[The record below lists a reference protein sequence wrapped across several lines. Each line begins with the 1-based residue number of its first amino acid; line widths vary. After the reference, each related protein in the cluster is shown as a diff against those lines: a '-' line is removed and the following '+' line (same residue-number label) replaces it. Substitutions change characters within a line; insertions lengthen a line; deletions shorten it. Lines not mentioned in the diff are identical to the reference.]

1 MACRRFEPERA
12 VEIVGPTYGSGYRI
26 GGRLVLT
33 AAHLFPTGVGSVCQV
48 RSKPTFGTVAATVAW
63 TAPGA
68 DIALV
73 ELPEDVAGC
82 EPVAFGALPSGP
94 EKVRFDLYGWPKW
107 AQTTCLDKK
116 PKAGGRHIDGLIYL
130 ADTSPDGL
138 LVLEPT
144 RVPGAP
150 APGEDG
156 SAWQGISGAAVICDG
171 LVVAVQR
178 HHQNPRR
185 PASLEAEPLVKVY
198 GDAGWRRLLEQHG
211 VPATPDK
218 PFFDALSEALD
229 AAYQRRDEQ
238 LATGQDA
245 SAVEAEILDLKRRR
259 RAGPQLKA
267 GDFLLDGRFRLLE
280 RLGDGGFATIWK
292 SLDRQRHEVVA
303 IKVLHGQ
310 YADDRTRRERFFR
323 GARQMATLRHPGIVQ
338 VLEERLEDEGYFF
351 FVMEY
356 LPGGDFHQAV
366 LQNRIPR
373 SDRLAIIATVGE
385 ALQFAHGKGVIHRDI
400 KPANIVLDQLHRPKL
415 TDFDLVRAM
424 DTTGGTRTGALGSW
438 VYAAPELMTRP
449 QEAGAPADVYGLG
462 MTAVFALYGAD
473 LPYEVVRDA
482 VGFVQKLDAS
492 PAIKQVLQQAI
503 HWDWNERYPTVSE
516 FSQALRMVKPDW
528 ELKASLSQELC
539 LALERGEF
547 LLHYQPQLALADNRI
562 VGAEALLRWQHPKM
576 GLISPSRFLPIAE
589 DNGLIIPI
597 SEWILREAC
606 RQAMNWQRAGLP
618 RITVAVN
625 FWSRVIKQSNL
636 QSMVAQALAESGLEP
651 DCLELELTESFIL
664 IHGIEIIQQLQVM
677 GLQLS
682 IDNFGTGYFSFRDL
696 NTLPVHK
703 VKIDKS
709 FVSKLANGI
718 DTKPI
723 IETIIQLAHKFKLIT
738 LAEGV
743 ETDVQFNFLRS
754 HGCDQIQGYFVAR
767 PMPAEDFARWLAM
780 VAHSAFPM
788 EQQVEKIPAQSE
800 SKPKSCFEP
809 YQGLRDHFQD
819 GSEAPE
825 MVYLPG
831 GTFKMGDDRSDHLD
845 EGPVH
850 LVTLSPFAIGKYPVI
865 FEEYDKFCEAE
876 GRTKPSDLGWG
887 RSNRPVINVS
897 WDDAVAYCEWL
908 SRQTGEQYCL
918 PTEAQWEYVCRAGSE
933 TAYCFG
939 NDEEQ
944 LGAHAWYWANADQ
957 MTHPVG
963 EKKANAWGLH
973 DMHGN
978 VWEWVQDGYEPYS
991 AEPQQDPTGPETS
1004 LERVIRGGA
1013 WSGPGRNCR
1022 SAFRGSWPPQNR
1034 GGWQGFRLVRLVPF
1048 RRMMILTPFS
1058 NRAGPRFL

>member
-1 MACRRFEPERA
+1 MVCRRFEPERA
-12 VEIVGPTYGSGYRI
+12 VEIVEPYYGSGYRI

-33 AAHLFPTGVGSVCQV
+33 AAPLFPAGAKSACRV
-48 RSKPTFGTVAATVAW
+48 RSKNTFGTVGATVAW
-63 TAPGA
+63 IAQGMDVAVVVLPTA
-68 DIALV
+68 
-73 ELPEDVAGC
+73 VAGC
-82 EPVAFGALPSGP
+82 EAVVFGDLPSGP

-107 AQTTCLDKK
+107 AQTTCTANKL
-116 PKAGGRHIDGLIYL
+116 KAGGRHIDGLIYL
-130 ADTSPDGL
+130 ADTSPDGF

-144 RVPGAP
+144 RVPEAP
-150 APGEDG
+150 ALSDDG
-156 SAWQGISGAAVICDG
+156 SAWQGISGAAVVCDG
-171 LVVAVQR
+171 QVVAVQR
-178 HHQNPRR
+178 QHQNPRR
-185 PASLEAEPLVKVY
+185 LASLEAEPLAKVY
-198 GDAGWRRLLEQHG
+198 VDAGWRRLLEQHG
-211 VPATPDK
+211 IPAAPDK

-238 LATGQDA
+238 LATGQDT
-245 SAVEAEILDLKRRR
+245 SAANAEILDLKRRR
-259 RAGPQLKA
+259 RAGPQLKT

-280 RLGDGGFATIWK
+280 RLGHGGFATIWK
-292 SLDRQRHEVVA
+292 CLDRRRHEVVA

-338 VLEERLEDEGYFF
+338 VLEERLEEEGYFF

-366 LQNRIPR
+366 CQGHISR
-373 SDRLAIIATVGE
+373 SDRLAVIATVGE
-385 ALQFAHGKGVIHRDI
+385 SLQFAHERGMIHRDI
-400 KPANIVLDQLHRPKL
+400 KPANIVLDQFQRPKL

-438 VYAAPELMTRP
+438 VYAAPELMERP

-462 MTAVFALYGAD
+462 MTAVFALHGAD
-473 LPYEVVRDA
+473 LPYDVVRDA

-492 PAIKQVLQQAI
+492 PAVKQILQRAI
-503 HWDWNERYPTVSE
+503 HWDWKERYPTISE
-516 FSQALRMVKPDW
+516 FMQALRMVKPHW
-528 ELKASLSQELC
+528 ELKASLRQEMC

-562 VGAEALLRWQHPKM
+562 VGAEALLRWQHPER
-576 GLISPSRFLPIAE
+576 GLISPVHFLPLAE

-597 SEWILREAC
+597 SEWVLREAC
-606 RQAMNWQRAGLP
+606 RQAMNWQRSGLP
-618 RITVAVN
+618 IISVSVN
-625 FWSRVIKQSNL
+625 FWSEKLKKTDLIN
-636 QSMVAQALAESGLEP
+636 MVAQALAESGLEP
-651 DCLELELTESFIL
+651 NCLELELTESFIL
-664 IHGIEIIQQLQVM
+664 FDGIEKLHQLNAM

-682 IDNFGTGYFSFRDL
+682 IDDFGTGYFSFNDL
-696 NTLPVHK
+696 NRLPVHK

-709 FVSKLANGI
+709 FVSKLANDI

-743 ETDVQFNFLRS
+743 ETDIQHNFLRS

-780 VAHSAFPM
+780 VAHSSFPP
-788 EQQVEKIPAQSE
+788 EKKLEKTPTRGEREPRS
-800 SKPKSCFEP
+800 PFEP
-809 YQGLRDHFQD
+809 YQDFRDRFQD
-819 GSEAPE
+819 GFEAPE

-831 GTFKMGDDRSDHLD
+831 GTFNMGDERSDLAN
-845 EGPVH
+845 EQPVH
-850 LVTLSPFAIGKYPVI
+850 SVRLSPFAIGKYPVL
-865 FEEYDKFCEAE
+865 FEEYDKFCEAVD
-876 GRTKPSDLGWG
+876 RKKPSDQGWG
-887 RSNRPVINVS
+887 RGKRPVTNVS
-897 WDDAVAYCEWL
+897 WDDTVSYCEWL
-908 SRQTGEQYCL
+908 SQQTEQAYCL
-918 PTEAQWEYVCRAGSE
+918 PTEAQWEYACRAGSE
-933 TAYCFG
+933 TAFCFG
-939 NDEEQ
+939 DDEEQ
-944 LGAHAWYWANADQ
+944 LGAHAWYWTNADQ
-957 MTHPVG
+957 MPHPVG

-978 VWEWVQDGYEPYS
+978 VWEWVQDGYGPYS
-991 AEPQQDPTGPETS
+991 AEPQQDPIGPETS

-1034 GGWQGFRLVRLVPF
+1034 GGWQGFRLA
-1048 RRMMILTPFS
+1048 RRV
-1058 NRAGPRFL
+1058 